1 MSSNLDKILEEKT
14 KLQNKLSAEK
24 EKVARI
30 EQRIQVL
37 KNRNLLIMNQA
48 KNKES
53 RQFRRERVR
62 RMCTLAGDIEKIYRE
77 VYDEKIFEDEET
89 FEKKREKI
97 LHLLRH
103 TLPQLF
109 EIEQKRQQQ
118 KKQV

>member
-1 MSSNLDKILEEKT
+1 MSSDLDKNFAKIK
-14 KLQNKLSAEK
+14 KLQEKMSAEI
-24 EKVARI
+24 EKAERM

-37 KNRNLLIMNQA
+37 KNRNLLIMNKT